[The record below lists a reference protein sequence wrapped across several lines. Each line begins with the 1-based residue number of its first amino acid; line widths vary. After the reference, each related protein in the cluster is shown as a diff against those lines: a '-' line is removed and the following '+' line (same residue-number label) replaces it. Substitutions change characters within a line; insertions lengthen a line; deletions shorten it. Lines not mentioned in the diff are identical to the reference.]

1 MKRKIIKLYMLVGKQ
16 VADKSEEYDDIALV
30 AIEDSEH
37 ESDSYTEEEKVN
49 IFISNIKPEKK
60 LSSLMIT
67 LINTIQD

>member
-49 IFISNIKPEKK
+49 ISYLK
-60 LSSLMIT
+60 
-67 LINTIQD
+67 D